1 MGVTASPSGGLP
13 RPCCGEMLFSGTRR
27 APRCSW
33 MPPTQPGPPTGA
45 PGKGSPQG
53 DAVVGMHEA
62 GLSASRG
69 DGHSSKAR
77 CRLSPQGL
85 EAWTCLV
92 GLCPRASQ
100 DSGQDVGQEGL
111 LSEGP
116 TTRDLLP
123 NVHDCR
129 WDQLV
134 GHAQSCDT
142 DLPNTAFPSK
152 AGWKRDVTGGPAVK
166 SPGSQ
171 CRGHRFDS
179 WSGNQDPTG
188 HIT

>member
-1 MGVTASPSGGLP
+1 MSVTASPLGDCHARAAGRCCSRGQGESRAAAGCPPHSLGLP
-13 RPCCGEMLFSGTRR
+13 QGRQERGALREMPRWACVRPACLLHVGMATAARPGIVSVPKGWRPGR
-27 APRCSW
+27 AWWAS
-33 MPPTQPGPPTGA
+33 A
-45 PGKGSPQG
+45 PGHP
-53 DAVVGMHEA
+53 
-62 GLSASRG
+62 
-69 DGHSSKAR
+69 
-77 CRLSPQGL
+77 
-85 EAWTCLV
+85 
-92 GLCPRASQ
+92 Q

-111 LSEGP
+111 SSEGP
-116 TTRDLLP
+116 TTSDLLP
-123 NVHDCR
+123 NIHDCR

-134 GHAQSCDT
+134 GHAQSCDA

-171 CRGHRFDS
+171 CRRHRFDS